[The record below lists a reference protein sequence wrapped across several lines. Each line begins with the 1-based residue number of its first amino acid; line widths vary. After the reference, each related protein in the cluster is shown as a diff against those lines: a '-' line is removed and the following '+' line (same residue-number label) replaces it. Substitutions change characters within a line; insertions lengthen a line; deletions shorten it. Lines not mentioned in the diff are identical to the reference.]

1 MDNIFARIALYSI
14 YGWLFFI
21 SLFSSYPDKWVG
33 VGISLLFLFLSHL
46 ATKAK
51 PAPSSKAALD

>member
-1 MDNIFARIALYSI
+1 MDYIFVRVGQYFI
-14 YGWLFFI
+14 YGWLFFT

-33 VGISLLFLFLSHL
+33 VVISLLFLFWSHR

-51 PAPSSKAALD
+51 PAPSSKAVLD